1 MICNQENKKIKMAKI
16 EFIVPSV
23 LNKGGGEKKLSLD
36 AVTLQDAFSKVSSQ
50 MGEDFKR
57 KVFDLNGKPRPLINI
72 YVNGKNTRFAG
83 NGMTRS
89 LADGDSI
96 HILPAVAGGAEITRE
111 DMQRYSRQIMLEE
124 IGFTGME
131 NIRNAHVSV
140 IGVGG
145 IGNPVVTQLTA
156 MGIGKLKIVDRDVIE
171 ISNLHRQ
178 HLYTDDDIGK
188 VKVEAA
194 LERLRK
200 LNPQVEI
207 EAVPTSVTTY
217 TAENLV
223 KGSDIV
229 IDALDSIEAR
239 YALNDACIKQNI
251 PFIYAGALG
260 MVGSVCTILPNK
272 TACLRCMFPKL
283 EEDEMPTCSTEGV
296 HPSIL
301 YLVSGIQVSEAV
313 KMIIGQQPTLANTLL
328 YIDLTE
334 LSFEKI
340 QMSRYDGCPSCG
352 SKKIEVTTTVAGNS
366 QENTQTRDRLEDSVG
381 GQKEQKIL
389 VQEEKRL
396 IIEEL
401 CGRDMGKRTFTITP
415 THQFSSEPIDLGLVI
430 RNAEAIGYRVK
441 TRGNLGVTAIG
452 GNNSKNSN
460 NANSAALSVSFLTS
474 GAATIVGA
482 KSEHEALDIYQ
493 DFVGGKN

>member
-1 MICNQENKKIKMAKI
+1 MAKI
-16 EFIVPSV
+16 EFVVPSV

-36 AVTLQDAFSKVSSQ
+36 AVSLQDAFSKVSSQ
-50 MGEDFKR
+50 MGDDFKR
-57 KVFDLNGKPRPLINI
+57 KVFDLNGKPRPLINV

-89 LADGDSI
+89 LSDGDSI
-96 HILPAVAGGAEITRE
+96 HILPAVAGGGEITRE

-131 NIRNAHVSV
+131 KLRNAHVSV

-156 MGIGKLKIVDRDVIE
+156 MGIGKLKIIDRDVIE

-178 HLYTDDDIGK
+178 HLYTEEDIGK

-217 TAENLV
+217 TVESLV
-223 KGSDIV
+223 KGSDVV

-251 PFIYAGALG
+251 PLIYAGALG

-272 TACLRCMFPKL
+272 TACLRCMFPAL

-301 YLVSGIQVSEAV
+301 YLVGGIQVSEAV
-313 KMIIGQQPTLANTLL
+313 KMIIGQQPSLANTLL
-328 YIDLTE
+328 YVDLTD

-352 SKKIEVTTTVAGNS
+352 SRKIELATIVTGNS
-366 QENTQTRDRLEDSVG
+366 QESTQTRGKIEDSGIV
-381 GQKEQKIL
+381 QQEQKTL

-396 IIEEL
+396 IVEEL

-415 THQFSSEPIDLGLVI
+415 THQFSSEPIDLAAVI
-430 RNAEAIGYRVK
+430 RNVETTGYKVK
-441 TRGNLGVTAIG
+441 TRGNLGVTAISS
-452 GNNSKNSN
+452 NDDKDSTNTNSSTI
-460 NANSAALSVSFLTS
+460 SVSFLTS

-482 KSEHEALDIYQ
+482 KSEHEALAIYQ
-493 DFVGGKN
+493 TFMDG

>member
-1 MICNQENKKIKMAKI
+1 MAKV
-16 EFIVPSV
+16 EFVVPSV
-23 LNKGGGEKKLSLD
+23 LNKGGGEKKISLE
-36 AVTLQDAFSKVSSQ
+36 AGTLHDAFSKVSDQ

-57 KVFDLNGKPRPLINI
+57 RVFDLNGKPRPLINI
-72 YVNGKNTRFAG
+72 YVNGKNTRFSG
-83 NGMTRS
+83 DGMTGS
-89 LADGDSI
+89 LEDGDSI
-96 HILPAVAGGAEITRE
+96 HILPAVAGGAELSRE
-111 DMQRYSRQIMLEE
+111 DMQRYSRQIMLDE
-124 IGFTGME
+124 IGFVGME
-131 NIRNAHVSV
+131 RLRNAHVSV

-156 MGIGKLKIVDRDVIE
+156 MGIGKLRIVDRDVIE

-194 LERLRK
+194 LGRLSK

-207 EAVPTSVTTY
+207 EAVPTSVTSY
-217 TAENLV
+217 TAEKLV

-229 IDALDSIEAR
+229 IDALDSIDAR

-260 MVGSVCTILPNK
+260 MLGSVCTIIPNK
-272 TACLRCMFPKL
+272 TACLRCMFPQL

-296 HPSIL
+296 HPSVL

-313 KMIIGQQPTLANTLL
+313 KIITGQHPTLANTLL

-340 QMSRYDGCPSCG
+340 QMSRYEGCPSCG
-352 SKKIEVTTTVAGNS
+352 SNKMEVTTIVAGNS
-366 QENTQTRDRLEDSVG
+366 QESTQMKGRLEDPVG
-381 GQKEQKIL
+381 GQREREIL
-389 VQEEKRL
+389 VQEQKQL
-396 IIEEL
+396 MIEEL

-415 THQFSSEPIDLGLVI
+415 TDQFSPHPIDLAVI
-430 RNAEAIGYRVK
+430 IKNAEVIGYKIK
-441 TRGNLGVTAIG
+441 TKGNLGVTAV
-452 GNNSKNSN
+452 SN
-460 NANSAALSVSFLTS
+460 NNGKLRDNVNSAALSVSFLTS

-482 KSEHEALDIYQ
+482 KSEQEALDIYR
-493 DFVGGKN
+493 DFVDVKKMK